1 MALPGGCSGSAGGL
15 SCTMR
20 ASQAASA
27 ARHGSAPGALCIA
40 SPAASRL
47 FMSREPPRRTSSMT
61 GTGAAGGPGEGRPAS
76 LAAPL
81 SSSWGSA
88 GASMPP
94 RLLSGSLVVSVSES
108 CRRAGRASRGSL
120 GGGGAGGLSIVLR
133 REERSGAAPHGD
145 QGGLRPS
152 AGAAPTG
159 GALRGL
165 HLVGEKRGMF
175 PIAPNNLQ
183 FAGGTGGGFVG
194 PPRRAVRCRDVT
206 GRPGPAVTSR
216 GLAEQCFDAPGPARW
231 GRAGAPAALPEPRR
245 VHSGTIGAAEQP
257 RGPGSARSSAEGAG

>member
-1 MALPGGCSGSAGGL
+1 
-15 SCTMR
+15 MR

-47 FMSREPPRRTSSMT
+47 FMSREPPLRTSSMT

-94 RLLSGSLVVSVSES
+94 RLLSGSLVVSASES

-133 REERSGAAPHGD
+133 REAALRAGPARGARRGFAPARAPPDGGAASRLSPRRGE
-145 QGGLRPS
+145 
-152 AGAAPTG
+152 TG
-159 GALRGL
+159 ELL
-165 HLVGEKRGMF
+165 
-175 PIAPNNLQ
+175 ITPNHPG
-183 FAGGTGGGFVG
+183 FAGGRGGGLSVHPAEPCG
-194 PPRRAVRCRDVT
+194 
-206 GRPGPAVTSR
+206 AVTSR
-216 GLAEQCFDAPGPARW
+216 G
-231 GRAGAPAALPEPRR
+231 APALP
-245 VHSGTIGAAEQP
+245 
-257 RGPGSARSSAEGAG
+257 